1 MTKCINGELQIGDT
15 VVSLPC
21 EEYGG
26 LIGIVTDIKLLG
38 SPDRDTENETDDV
51 YVDFE
56 NEYSSYRVEEIL
68 NDLQEHYDGPEKECA
83 DCALD
88 MVIMPL
94 DVLLKID
101 WAKINEQEYR
111 NMLLLEKHVAN
122 WCIKTL
128 LQMLQLK
135 QQE

>member
-15 VVSLPC
+15 VVSLPY
-21 EEYGG
+21 EDYGG
-26 LIGIVTDIKLLG
+26 LIGIVTDIKPLG

-68 NDLQEHYDGPEKECA
+68 NVFRELYGDSEKEWV

-88 MVIMPL
+88 MVIMPP

-101 WAKINEQEYR
+101 WTKISEQEYR

-122 WCIKTL
+122 
-128 LQMLQLK
+128 
-135 QQE
+135 

>member
-1 MTKCINGELQIGDT
+1 MTKCLNGELQIGDT

-26 LIGIVTDIKLLG
+26 LIGVVTDIKPLG

-68 NDLQEHYDGPEKECA
+68 DDLRGLYDDPEKEWD

-88 MVIMPL
+88 MVIMSP

-101 WAKINEQEYR
+101 RAKINEREYR
-111 NMLLLEKHVAN
+111 NLLLSEKRVAN

-128 LQMLQLK
+128 LQLFQPE

>member
-21 EEYGG
+21 EDYGG
-26 LIGIVTDIKLLG
+26 LIGVVTDIKPLG

-56 NEYSSYRVEEIL
+56 NEYSSYRVEELL
-68 NDLQEHYDGPEKECA
+68 NDFRELYGDPEKEWA

-88 MVIMPL
+88 MVIMPP

-101 WAKINEQEYR
+101 WTKISEQEYR

-128 LQMLQLK
+128 LQMVQP
-135 QQE
+135 E